1 MTRNFSFK
9 TSQEAWEKLNEYFIF
24 EGDEIQEKYGLRN
37 SAQMI
42 GYDFYI
48 DIFRPNLDPD
58 FDFNKHFNY
67 TTNKWGSLIKNYINL
82 DYLDIFKSEVNQ
94 KRKKSGN
101 FNISYLFSNNHVN
114 GKGCLLSLTVA
125 KRPKEVNP
133 RIIVTLRSSEIVKRL
148 MFDLLLIKRIGEY
161 VLGDS
166 AFHLTLILPNLYT
179 QSEVSAM
186 YLTYKPELIKKLKKS
201 KDDYSQKIYQ
211 DYKKLKTIDIESIGY
226 KIHQRA
232 AKVIQGQTLNRPLLI
247 KNLQIH

>member
-1 MTRNFSFK
+1 MVKNLSFN
-9 TSQEAWEKLNEYFIF
+9 TSQDAWEGINEYFIF
-24 EGDEIQEKYGLRN
+24 EGNEIQDKYGFRN

-48 DIFRPNLDPD
+48 DIFRPNLDPE

-67 TTNKWGSLIKNYINL
+67 TSNKWGSLIRNYVNL
-82 DYLDIFKSEVNQ
+82 DYLDIFKSEVTV
-94 KRKKSGN
+94 KKKKSGS
-101 FNISYLFSNNHVN
+101 FNISYLFSNNHIN

-125 KRPKEVNP
+125 RRPKELNP
-133 RIIVTLRSSEIVKRL
+133 RIIVNLRSSEIVKRL

-166 AFHLTLILPNLYT
+166 AFHITLILPNLYT

-186 YLTYKPELIKKLKKS
+186 YLTYKPELISRLVSSKDPYSKSILEMYDKLKN
-201 KDDYSQKIYQ
+201 
-211 DYKKLKTIDIESIGY
+211 TDINSIRY

-232 AKVIQGQTLNRPLLI
+232 AKVIQGKTLNRPLLL